1 MSEDNE
7 LDSLRQL
14 VQQQLANPGSLNAD
28 KLIGSG
34 ISDANSLTKEQFIE
48 KCPFTTK
55 SEIVTDH
62 QHNPPFGSNLCQD
75 LHLYSKLSKT
85 SGTSG
90 EPISWLDTSHDWS
103 NMLDAWDFIYSAADL
118 KIGTDVIY
126 FAFSFGPFLGFWTA
140 YEAASRKGYLTV
152 PGGGLS
158 SESRI
163 DSINDCG
170 ATVLCCTPTY
180 AMRLGEVNSDT
191 SETSINKIIVAGEP
205 GGSIPSIRKRISD
218 LWSGAEVIDHH
229 GMTEV
234 GPVTFQSSSD
244 PCTLS
249 VIPGYH
255 LSEVIDIESGKEVG
269 TGEEG
274 ELVLTTLKRS
284 DNALLR
290 YRTGDLVKK
299 SVTMVNGQEL
309 LSFEG
314 GVLGRIDDMVVIRGV
329 NIYPSAIDS
338 VISEY
343 VDISEYRV
351 VVRDE
356 RSMKEIQVL
365 VNIRTNSEDD
375 ELILKI
381 EDKLKSVFS
390 LRIPVKNVKNE
401 ELERFEFKARRWI
414 TE

>member
-1 MSEDNE
+1 M
-7 LDSLRQL
+7 
-14 VQQQLANPGSLNAD
+14 
-28 KLIGSG
+28 
-34 ISDANSLTKEQFIE
+34 
-48 KCPFTTK
+48 
-55 SEIVTDH
+55 
-62 QHNPPFGSNLCQD
+62 
-75 LHLYSKLSKT
+75 
-85 SGTSG
+85 
-90 EPISWLDTSHDWS
+90 
-103 NMLDAWDFIYSAADL
+103 
-118 KIGTDVIY
+118 
-126 FAFSFGPFLGFWTA
+126 
-140 YEAASRKGYLTV
+140 
-152 PGGGLS
+152 
-158 SESRI
+158 
-163 DSINDCG
+163 
-170 ATVLCCTPTY
+170 
-180 AMRLGEVNSDT
+180 
-191 SETSINKIIVAGEP
+191 
-205 GGSIPSIRKRISD
+205 
-218 LWSGAEVIDHH
+218 
-229 GMTEV
+229 
-234 GPVTFQSSSD
+234 
-244 PCTLS
+244 
-249 VIPGYH
+249 
-255 LSEVIDIESGKEVG
+255 
-269 TGEEG
+269 
-274 ELVLTTLKRS
+274 LTTLKRS

-351 VVRDE
+351 VVTDE